1 MNMVLVDCTEIKRK
15 LLDTVAAIKLSLYQ
29 SMYEHVKRLNN
40 DVYRKIDGIKEA
52 LKPKAETTAKLLEL
66 EAEIDRVKK
75 SELSNIKHEFNEMR
89 LWMGTLYDTG
99 SAQLLEENFV
109 SVCLTATCVYTLA
122 EKVDY
127 EELRINR
134 EKEEL
139 EKLVKQQAS
148 DFKIEVDRL
157 DRELEILIEECSLR
171 KQYAYYNKSMK
182 TYAEKTELCQRQ
194 MQHINT
200 QEDNLGWPPTLFP

>member
-1 MNMVLVDCTEIKRK
+1 
-15 LLDTVAAIKLSLYQ
+15 
-29 SMYEHVKRLNN
+29 
-40 DVYRKIDGIKEA
+40 
-52 LKPKAETTAKLLEL
+52 
-66 EAEIDRVKK
+66 
-75 SELSNIKHEFNEMR
+75 
-89 LWMGTLYDTG
+89 
-99 SAQLLEENFV
+99 
-109 SVCLTATCVYTLA
+109 
-122 EKVDY
+122 
-127 EELRINR
+127 
-134 EKEEL
+134 
-139 EKLVKQQAS
+139 LVKQQAS